1 MSRKFGCRMVRTA
14 RITNRHEVE
23 EVEEK
28 SRVSQGA
35 EHRVAR
41 RQVNQLANASA
52 GTSEQRTANADLRF
66 DPGIS
71 RRFFK
76 GDDGSQEWNE
86 YRRAHLQSEPFGR
99 QQMSTFMY
107 EYQQHKPKRKPGAP
121 NHRIHPNCQNHRPAR
136 LENHRK
142 EFQHRQDDEL

>member
-1 MSRKFGCRMVRTA
+1 MQDGQNGQNNQTDDPQPRRQGCDDAPAVQK
-14 RITNRHEVE
+14 TNRREVE
-23 EVEEK
+23 EVEKK

-71 RRFFK
+71 RRLFK

-99 QQMSTFMY
+99 QQMPTFMY
-107 EYQQHKPKRKPGAP
+107 ENQQTNP
-121 NHRIHPNCQNHRPAR
+121 NASCRVCAGLTRQPA
-136 LENHRK
+136 LP
-142 EFQHRQDDEL
+142 